1 MTGSS
6 TQTPAL
12 GYFNGRSS
20 LRCRASAWGWLG
32 WQSTGTIGG
41 MMTVFFIC
49 TVLAVLE
56 ISLSFDN
63 AIVNANKLKDM
74 TPVWQ
79 QRFLTWGILIA
90 VFGMRIVFPLLIVV
104 IAAGIGPID
113 AVILAASRPEE
124 YSRIMH
130 EAHLPI
136 AAFGGTFLMMVGLT
150 YFFDHEKDVHW
161 IAWLESRMARFATIK
176 GVEIAFVL
184 ALILG
189 FSRLLEAEEA
199 VVFVHACVYGLLT
212 FLAVEVVGG
221 LLDASQQTM
230 SAAAKGGFGAFL
242 YLEVLDASFSFD
254 GVIGAFA
261 LTQNLFIIAIGLG
274 IGAMYVRS
282 MTIMLVEKGTLSEY
296 RYLEHGAFYA
306 ILILS
311 VVMYFQTLI
320 HIPEV
325 ITGLGGAGLIGLSL
339 WSSIRHNRWEM
350 EQDEDARAGADARG
364 LSQTRPLDPSGRKV
378 SSGQGTTRRKFRRVV
393 LFRAPYFLLS
403 CRKRAKVLGNWG
415 RPCRPRAPAP
425 SG

>member
-1 MTGSS
+1 MNQASHTSLFGYLKWSIIV
-6 TQTPAL
+6 TVVGLLL
-12 GYFNGRSS
+12 GGV
-20 LRCRASAWGWLG
+20 LG
-32 WQSTGTIGG
+32 WQTTGTVSG
-41 MMTVFFIC
+41 MLTVFFIC
-49 TVLAVLE
+49 AVLAVLE

-113 AVILAASRPEE
+113 AIVLAAAQPDE

-136 AAFGGTFLMMVGLT
+136 AAFGGTFLMMVALT
-150 YFFDHEKDVHW
+150 YFFNHEKEIHW
-161 IAWLESRMARFATIK
+161 VVMLEKYMSRYATIK

-184 ALILG
+184 ALILI
-189 FSRLLEAEEA
+189 FSNILEGEDSTTFLVSAI
-199 VVFVHACVYGLLT
+199 YGLLT
-212 FLAVEVVGG
+212 FLAVELLGG
-221 LLDASQQTM
+221 LLDASQRTM
-230 SAAAKGGFGAFL
+230 SEAAKGGLGAFL

-261 LTQNLFIIAIGLG
+261 LTHNLFIIAIGLG

-282 MTIMLVEKGTLSEY
+282 MTIMLVEKKTLTHY

-311 VVMYFQTLI
+311 VIMYVQSFY

-325 ITGLGGAGLIGLSL
+325 ITGLGGASLIGLSL
-339 WSSIRHNRWEM
+339 WSSIRHNRQE
-350 EQDEDARAGADARG
+350 RGNKADWA
-364 LSQTRPLDPSGRKV
+364 SGEI
-378 SSGQGTTRRKFRRVV
+378 
-393 LFRAPYFLLS
+393 
-403 CRKRAKVLGNWG
+403 
-415 RPCRPRAPAP
+415 
-425 SG
+425 

>member
-1 MTGSS
+1 MSQPHSHTSIY
-6 TQTPAL
+6 
-12 GYFNGRSS
+12 GYFKWSFIVTFVG
-20 LRCRASAWGWLG
+20 LLLGAVLG

-41 MMTVFFIC
+41 MLTIFFIC
-49 TVLAVLE
+49 AVLAVLE

-104 IAAGIGPID
+104 VAAGIGPID
-113 AVILAASRPEE
+113 ALVLAASRPDE
-124 YSRIMH
+124 YARIMND
-130 EAHLPI
+130 AHLPI

-150 YFFDHEKDVHW
+150 YFFNHEKDIHW
-161 IAWLESRMARFATIK
+161 ITFIEKHMSRYSTIK
-176 GVEIAFVL
+176 GIEIAFVL
-184 ALILG
+184 LLVLL
-189 FSRLLEAEEA
+189 FSRMLDGDDAST
-199 VVFVHACVYGLLT
+199 FVMSAIYGLLT

-221 LLDASQQTM
+221 LLDASQKTM
-230 SAAAKGGFGAFL
+230 TEAARGGLGAFI

-261 LTQNLFIIAIGLG
+261 LTQNLFVIAIGLG

-282 MTIMLVEKGTLSEY
+282 MTIMLVEKETLTHY

-311 VVMYFQTLI
+311 VIMYVQTLY

-325 ITGLGGAGLIGLSL
+325 ITGLGGATLIGISL
-339 WSSIRHNRWEM
+339 WSSLRYNKQERQRET
-350 EQDEDARAGADARG
+350 DLARG
-364 LSQTRPLDPSGRKV
+364 QI
-378 SSGQGTTRRKFRRVV
+378 
-393 LFRAPYFLLS
+393 
-403 CRKRAKVLGNWG
+403 
-415 RPCRPRAPAP
+415 
-425 SG
+425 